1 MFSLPSKL
9 NDFAIIF
16 LGLIIE
22 ALPFILLGVA
32 LSSLLSIFVTEE
44 KILRWLPKN
53 RFLALIYAAFTG
65 FLLPVCE
72 CGNIPLARK
81 FTMKGIPPYLAV
93 TFLLAAP
100 VLNPIVLFST
110 YAAFR
115 DQPEIIVLRMVF
127 TLITAMVVGFIFS
140 FARDKREIVYAQENE
155 SCAPQKNPSPHHGNH
170 APHSRFQEFVST
182 LQIEFVE
189 MMSLMI
195 IGGLI
200 AAATQTLIPRQL
212 ITSLGSGPIISI
224 VAMLVL
230 AFVVSICS
238 NVDAFFALA
247 YASTFTTG
255 AIVAF
260 LVFGPMI
267 DIKSLIMMSTTF
279 RPKAIVLM
287 SLLTLLIVFA
297 LTLMMN
303 LYVS

>member
-1 MFSLPSKL
+1 MFSLPPKL

-16 LGLIIE
+16 LGLIVE
-22 ALPFILLGVA
+22 ALPFILLGVI
-32 LSSLLSIFVTEE
+32 LSSLLSIFITEE
-44 KILRWLPKN
+44 KILRWLPRN
-53 RFLALIYAAFTG
+53 RLLALLYASFTG

-100 VLNPIVLFST
+100 VLNPIVVFST
-110 YAAFR
+110 YVAFR
-115 DQPEIIVLRMVF
+115 GQPEIILLRMVF

-140 FARDKREIVYAQENE
+140 FAKDKREIIHIQPQEL
-155 SCAPQKNPSPHHGNH
+155 CHTDHTHGHH
-170 APHSRFQEFVST
+170 HSRFQDFVST
-182 LQIEFVE
+182 MQTEFVE

-195 IGGLI
+195 VGGLI
-200 AAATQTLIPRQL
+200 AATTQTLIPRQF
-212 ITSLGSGPIISI
+212 ITSLGTGPVISI
-224 VAMLVL
+224 VAMLIL

-255 AIVAF
+255 ATLAF

-267 DIKSLIMMSTTF
+267 DIKSLFMMSTTF
-279 RPKAIVLM
+279 KPKAILLM
-287 SLLTLLIVFA
+287 TLLTLLVVLV